1 MKPRI
6 KFLLSVQVNDNN
18 GPISYTVAPTNRTWI
33 EDDLNWHE
41 IEYDPCT
48 QLSVSV
54 AMTKPNNSQ
63 SHIVIGNLQANG
75 VKINDIETG
84 KYTTSS
90 ENKKRIYQAK
100 EKLKSIPYFYKS
112 IAGQAFEET
121 SSIIRRWIMQKVGV
135 NENGQANQCLIVF
148 DYIKLMSDNSISKNV
163 AEYQALGFL
172 MTSLHNLCVKYQI
185 PCLAFIQLNRDGIN
199 REDTDVA
206 SGSDRI
212 LWLCSNFSIYKR
224 KSEEELAEEE
234 VLANGKRY
242 NLKLIPIV
250 SRHGNGLSQGDYINM
265 LGEYEVGRIKEG
277 PTRNNFHSLRNTNSG
292 FSISEEVLKDEPID
306 FFGSGEN

>member
-1 MKPRI
+1 MDTSLESACPGQQMYNKIMK
-6 KFLLSVQVNDNN
+6 KFSITTYIIFPLSNVPV
-18 GPISYTVAPTNRTWI
+18 PVFSP
-33 EDDLNWHE
+33 
-41 IEYDPCT
+41 
-48 QLSVSV
+48 LSHS
-54 AMTKPNNSQ
+54 
-63 SHIVIGNLQANG
+63 
-75 VKINDIETG
+75 
-84 KYTTSS
+84 
-90 ENKKRIYQAK
+90 NKKRIHQAK

-172 MTSLHNLCVKYQI
+172 MTSLHNLCVKYGV

-234 VLANGKRY
+234 VLPNGKRY